1 VRPGEHQIRKSFLVL
16 FFKKEQR
23 KSITSFEKP
32 SKNFFLLGS
41 GLRAGKHVVRRRCK
55 ARWGAAHRMRD
66 LHVDDSTLPD
76 AAHRAVSSTGLIVPV
91 ILSGGSG
98 TRLWPVSRESFPK
111 QLWPL
116 MSERSLIQETALR
129 ATGPGFAAP
138 VVVCNEAHRFLIAE
152 QLREA
157 GIEGARI
164 VLEPVG
170 RNSAPAIAA
179 AALLVAE
186 QDPAAVLW
194 LMAADSAITKPDAL
208 AAALAAATTAALDGF
223 VVTFGMK
230 PDRPETGYGYIEVG
244 EALAGA
250 PGVHRVARFVEK
262 PDAAAAAKLT
272 ADGRH
277 LWNSGMFV
285 FTAAT
290 LLQEMT
296 HYAPGVVEAVRRAV
310 AGRATDLDFIR
321 LEKAAFAASPNI
333 SLDYAVAE
341 RTTRAAVVP
350 ADLGWSD
357 VGSWS
362 ALWDLGAKDG
372 QGNVVTGNVML
383 EGAQDCYARS
393 DGILTA
399 VVGLRDVVLVT
410 TEDAV
415 LAMHRDRAQD
425 VKKIVEQLKAAGRKE
440 ATTHNVCYRPW
451 GFYESLIAGDRFQ
464 VKRIVVKPGEKLS
477 LQKHYH
483 RAEHWV
489 VVHGTAVVT
498 RDNELVTVRENESI
512 YLPLGAVHRLENP
525 GRIPLTLIEVQSG
538 SYLGEDDIVRI
549 EDTYGRS

>member
-1 VRPGEHQIRKSFLVL
+1 VLL
-16 FFKKEQR
+16 FFR
-23 KSITSFEKP
+23 KAGLPFSDLAGTRP
-32 SKNFFLLGS
+32 VLASKMRHDRGDTVDQTETRL
-41 GLRAGKHVVRRRCK
+41 
-55 ARWGAAHRMRD
+55 AA
-66 LHVDDSTLPD
+66 LP
-76 AAHRAVSSTGLIVPV
+76 AQSSLVVPV

-116 MSERSLIQETALR
+116 VSERSLIQETALR
-129 ATGPGFAAP
+129 GAGPGFAAP
-138 VVVCNEAHRFLIAE
+138 IVVCNEEHRFLIAE

-157 GIEGARI
+157 GIVNARI

-186 QDPAAVLW
+186 EDPQAVLW
-194 LMAADSAITKPDAL
+194 MMAADAAITKQDAL
-208 AAALAAATTAALDGF
+208 AAALADAVQAAAAGHF
-223 VVTFGMK
+223 VTFGMK
-230 PDRPETGYGYIEVG
+230 PTGPETGYGYIEVG
-244 EALAGA
+244 DALGEGGA
-250 PGVHRVARFVEK
+250 LGSARHVAKFHEK
-262 PDAAAAAKLT
+262 PDADTASRFV

-285 FTAAT
+285 FTAHT
-290 LLQEMT
+290 LLEEMARF
-296 HYAPGVVEAVRRAV
+296 APAVLEAVTRAI
-310 AGRATDLDFIR
+310 AGRRTDLDFVR
-321 LEKAAFAASPNI
+321 LERTAFEACPNI

-341 RTTRAAVVP
+341 RTSRAAVVP

-362 ALWDLGAKDG
+362 ALWELGSKDAA
-372 QGNVVTGNVML
+372 GNVSLGDVLL
-383 EGAQDCYARS
+383 EGCANSYVRS
-393 DGILTA
+393 DGMLTA
-399 VVGLRDVVLVT
+399 VVGLTDAVVVT

-425 VKKIVEQLKAAGRKE
+425 VKKIVERLRQAGRHE
-440 ATTHNVCYRPW
+440 AAAHNRAYRPW

-477 LQKHYH
+477 LQKHFH

-489 VVHGTAVVT
+489 VVAGTAMVT
-498 RDNELVTVRENESI
+498 RDGEQIMLRENESV
-512 YLPLGAVHRLENP
+512 YLPLGSTHRLENP

-538 SYLGEDDIVRI
+538 SYLGEDDIVRF
-549 EDTYGRS
+549 EDTYGRT